1 MYRAAVIG
9 CGNMGSRHA
18 QAYARMKG
26 IHLVAAAD
34 LFVEKVEALAA
45 ELRFTGI
52 YKTYE
57 EMFEN
62 EELDFISVCT
72 RNEEHVDPV
81 IRSAEAG
88 VKGIFCE
95 KPIALSLADADRMIE
110 ACDEAGARL
119 AVDHSM
125 RFEANYRK
133 MKEWVDQGEI
143 GDLASVS
150 VLYTGDQGSLFHNA
164 THALDAFRFFA
175 GEPDWVLADIDRNLT
190 RESNQECVT
199 AFFRFQTGA
208 RGTYLSGAGTDYRY
222 ESIILEGSTGK
233 IEARNFDGWRPLIR
247 VWRVGEDGPDPSSFR
262 DGEVI
267 EGEVNDL
274 FETAINDL
282 VACVEHGEE
291 SISSGR
297 DARAALEM
305 AFAIYESKRLGT
317 KVDFPYSGP
326 ENPLLGMLESGQ
338 LQRVWARD
346 LQRMN

>member
-18 QAYARMKG
+18 QAYSEMEG
-26 IHLVAAAD
+26 IQLVAAAD

-45 ELRFTGI
+45 ELRFSGI

-57 EMFEN
+57 EMLEKEN
-62 EELDFISVCT
+62 LDLLSVCT
-72 RNEEHVDPV
+72 RNDEHVDPV
-81 IRSAEAG
+81 IKSAEAG

-95 KPIALSLADADRMIE
+95 KPIALTLADADRMIE
-110 ACDEAGARL
+110 ACDKTDARL

-133 MKEWVDQGEI
+133 MKEWVDNGEI
-143 GDLASVS
+143 GDLQSVN

-164 THALDAFRFFA
+164 THGLDALRFYAGDPNWVFA
-175 GEPDWVLADIDRNLT
+175 GIERNLD

-199 AFFRFQTGA
+199 ASFGFETGA
-208 RGTYLSGAGTDYRY
+208 RGAYLSGAGVDYRY
-222 ESIILEGSTGK
+222 ESLILEGSRGK

-247 VWRVGEDGPDPSSFR
+247 VWRTDKDGPDPRSFR

-267 EGEVNDL
+267 EGEVNSL
-274 FETAINDL
+274 FETAINEL
-282 VACVEHGEE
+282 VSCVERGEE
-291 SISSGR
+291 SVSSGR

-305 AFAIYESKRLGT
+305 VLAIYESKRLGA
-317 KVDFPYSGP
+317 KFEFPYSGS
-326 ENPLLGMLESGQ
+326 ENPLKEMLESGQ

-346 LQRMN
+346 LLEMS